1 MVAISRQPS
10 AVSRE
15 RGFTLIELVTVIVIV
30 GILASVAL
38 PNYRSAILQTK
49 EVTLKHNLFVFRDV
63 IDQFYADKG
72 KYPASLEELTKE
84 GYLRRIPAD
93 PITNQADWE
102 VVMAEPDPDNPAEPP
117 GVYDVKSASTDVSS
131 MGTPYNEW

>member
-10 AVSRE
+10 AVSGE

-38 PNYRSAILQTK
+38 PNYRSAILQ
-49 EVTLKHNLFVFRDV
+49 
-63 IDQFYADKG
+63 
-72 KYPASLEELTKE
+72 TKE